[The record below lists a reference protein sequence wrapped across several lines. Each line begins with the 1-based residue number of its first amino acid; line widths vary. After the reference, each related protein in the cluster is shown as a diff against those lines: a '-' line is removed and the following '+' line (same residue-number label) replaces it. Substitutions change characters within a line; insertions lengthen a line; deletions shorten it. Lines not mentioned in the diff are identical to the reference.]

1 MLAHKAS
8 YEGRVAAEAIAGL
21 KTEYDAMTVPSV
33 AYTDPEVAWMGLTER
48 EARSLGIDYEKSVF
62 PWSASGRALAMGRQ
76 DGRTKLLWNKTTGRL
91 LGAAVTGVHA
101 GELLSEMT
109 LALEMGADLDDIALT
124 IHPHPSLSETVMMAA
139 EASLGTMTALF
150 IPKRKG
156 G

>member
-109 LALEMGADLDDIALT
+109 LAL
-124 IHPHPSLSETVMMAA
+124 
-139 EASLGTMTALF
+139 
-150 IPKRKG
+150 
-156 G
+156 